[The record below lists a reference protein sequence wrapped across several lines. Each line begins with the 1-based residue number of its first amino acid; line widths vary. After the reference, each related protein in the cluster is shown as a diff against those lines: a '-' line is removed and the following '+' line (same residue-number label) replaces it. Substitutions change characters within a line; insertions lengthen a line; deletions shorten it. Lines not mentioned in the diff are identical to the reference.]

1 MTKDVLT
8 LPRIVMG
15 AKSPTP
21 HSTQSYDKDRSP
33 LIELTIGDF
42 LIRWWNKTLRKTP
55 LISAHQNI
63 RPTYRELQ
71 RKVNQ
76 LASSMIRMGLAK
88 GDRVGIWSHNNVE
101 WVIMQLAT
109 LKPVL
114 YWSTLT
120 QRIISGVCY
129 NKADCRALVLM
140 RHFRFMT
147 MR

>member
-15 AKSPTP
+15 AKSANAPL
-21 HSTQSYDKDRSP
+21 TQSYDKGPVTP

-42 LIRWWNKTLRKTP
+42 FDQMVEQNLDKDA

-63 RPTYRELQ
+63 RLTYRELQ

-76 LASSMIRMGLAK
+76 LASSMIRMGLQK

-109 LKPVL
+109 AKAGIILVNINPAYRIFAVSYTHL
-114 YWSTLT
+114 TLPT
-120 QRIISGVCY
+120 IYSV
-129 NKADCRALVLM
+129 
-140 RHFRFMT
+140 
-147 MR
+147 